1 MSAKLCL
8 LLGSLG
14 GLLGVIL
21 GAFGSHGLKARL
33 STDMLAVWQTA
44 VEYQF
49 YHSLALLGVGLLLAQ
64 QPAAS
69 LAGWAGLAFAIGIV
83 LFSGS
88 LYVLAL
94 SGIKPLGAITPLG
107 GLSFII
113 GWALLATAIVR
124 LN

>member
-1 MSAKLCL
+1 MTAKLCL

-14 GLLGVIL
+14 GLAGVVL

-33 STDMLAVWQTA
+33 TPDMLAVWQTA

-49 YHSLALLGVGLLLAQ
+49 FHSLALLGAGLLLLH
-64 QPAAS
+64 QPAS
-69 LAGWAGLAFAIGIV
+69 TLAGWAGLGFAVGIL

-88 LYVLAL
+88 LYALAL
-94 SGIKPLGAITPLG
+94 TGIKPLGAVTPLG

-113 GWALLATAIVR
+113 GWCLLLAAVWR
-124 LN
+124 LS

>member
-1 MSAKLCL
+1 MTAKFCL
-8 LLGSLG
+8 LIGSMG
-14 GLLGVIL
+14 GLLGVVL

-33 STDMLAVWQTA
+33 SADMLAVWQTA

-49 YHSLALLGVGLLLAQ
+49 YHSLALIGVGLLLMQ
-64 QPAAS
+64 QSQAS

-94 SGIKPLGAITPLG
+94 SGIKPLGAITPIG
-107 GLSFII
+107 GLSFIV
-113 GWALLATAIVR
+113 GWVLLIAAV
-124 LN
+124 LKLA

>member
-1 MSAKLCL
+1 MTAKAL
-8 LLGSLG
+8 LLCGSLG
-14 GLLGVIL
+14 GLIGVIL
-21 GAFGSHGLKARL
+21 GAFGSHGLAKKL
-33 STDMLAVWQTA
+33 SPEMLAVWKTA

-49 YHSLALLGVGLLLAQ
+49 FHSLALLAVGLLLMQ
-64 QPAAS
+64 QANAT
-69 LAGWAGLAFAIGIV
+69 LAGWAGAAFIVGIL

-94 SGIKPLGAITPLG
+94 TGIKPLGAITPIG

-113 GWALLATAIVR
+113 GWVLLITAVMR